1 VTWRRWNL
9 GISTP
14 FNLWQDTFRILNIG
28 SMTSADLTVS
38 RPRAGEWHVSDGD
51 LDVGVAYA
59 MRRPNQR
66 WYLSLDSWRDD
77 AYQPLLTAI
86 SSDIQQDLLI
96 AVNDSDFG
104 QLDRLRPLGFT
115 VSRREDEYRVPTD
128 PIITGLG
135 QITFPSGL
143 RAISAAEADV
153 DALRLLDDLLRR
165 DIPGAEGWVNDP
177 VEFAEYTF
185 DPRHFDPATYLVAV
199 DTTGTYAGLARVWN
213 DPGVRM
219 LGLIAV
225 IRACR
230 RQGVARAL
238 LAAAFR
244 PLHDQGVSEVAAEV
258 DVTNDASATLLRS
271 LGARR
276 VGGSVEMVRRAR

>member
-1 VTWRRWNL
+1 
-9 GISTP
+9 
-14 FNLWQDTFRILNIG
+14 
-28 SMTSADLTVS
+28 
-38 RPRAGEWHVSDGD
+38 
-51 LDVGVAYA
+51 VGTAHA
-59 MRRPNQR
+59 ICRPNQR
-66 WYLSLDSWRDD
+66 WYVSLDSWRDD
-77 AYQPLLTAI
+77 AYEPLLAAV
-86 SSDIQQDLLI
+86 SSDIQQDLYAI
-96 AVNDSDFG
+96 VNDSDFE
-104 QLDRLRPLGFT
+104 QLGRLQALGFT
-115 VSRREDEYRVPTD
+115 VGRREDEFRVPTD
-128 PIITGLG
+128 PAITGLG
-135 QITFPSGL
+135 EARLAAGL
-143 RAISAAEADV
+143 RVISAADADV
-153 DALRLLDDLLRR
+153 DALRLLDDLLRE

-177 VEFAEYTF
+177 AEFAEYTF

-199 DTTGTYAGLARVWN
+199 ETTGTYAGLARVWN

-258 DVTNDASATLLRS
+258 DVTNDASATLLRG

-276 VGGSVEMVRRAR
+276 VGGSVEMVRRAAL